1 MTSYTERMKTAI
13 SIPDDLFRQVAACSR
28 RLKLSRSRL
37 FATAAR
43 EYLARHGGDTN
54 PTEAWNEAIAAAG
67 QPGEDPAAL
76 AARRRS
82 KAVIREMLS
91 KSPS

>member
-1 MTSYTERMKTAI
+1 MKTAI
-13 SIPDDLFRQVAACSR
+13 SIPDELFREVEVCSR

-43 EYLARHGGDTN
+43 EYLARHSAADD
-54 PTEAWNEAIAAAG
+54 PTEAWNQAIAEAG
-67 QPGEDPAAL
+67 QPGEEPAAL

-82 KAVIREMLS
+82 KTVIKATLS
-91 KSPS
+91 KRR